1 MNKLVNGACKASKA
15 TNNAKV
21 YMTCMA
27 RQAFLWKATCLYL
40 QPTTHPKEKWS
51 LGKKKKKVLKQI
63 QGRVTLN
70 IKVIKQNKEEK
81 YQRLANEVSEQ

>member
-70 IKVIKQNKEEK
+70 IKVIKTK
-81 YQRLANEVSEQ
+81 QRRKASEIS

>member
-1 MNKLVNGACKASKA
+1 MNKSVNGACKASKA

-51 LGKKKKKVLKQI
+51 GEEKKKSFKTNTGK
-63 QGRVTLN
+63 GDFEY
-70 IKVIKQNKEEK
+70 KEI
-81 YQRLANEVSEQ
+81 S

>member
-1 MNKLVNGACKASKA
+1 MHGQTGFSLESYLFVPA
-15 TNNAKV
+15 TN
-21 YMTCMA
+21 
-27 RQAFLWKATCLYL
+27 
-40 QPTTHPKEKWS
+40 THPKEKWK
-51 LGKKKKKVLKQI
+51 LGKKKKVLKQI

>member
-1 MNKLVNGACKASKA
+1 MNKLVNGACKA

-21 YMTCMA
+21 YTMCTA

-40 QPTTHPKEKWS
+40 QPTHT
-51 LGKKKKKVLKQI
+51 LKKNGSWGRKKKVLKQI